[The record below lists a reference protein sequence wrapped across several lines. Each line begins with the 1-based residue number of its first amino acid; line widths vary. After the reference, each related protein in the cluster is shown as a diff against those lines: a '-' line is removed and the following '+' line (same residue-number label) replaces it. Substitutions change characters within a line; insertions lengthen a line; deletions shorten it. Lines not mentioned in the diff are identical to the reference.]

1 MRFNN
6 FKSKSNT
13 GKIAL
18 HTNAS
23 RYLLLTFFLYAA
35 LSSCALH
42 DKPSSNANQ
51 SAPESIPPSPQ
62 TKIEPIRPASSL
74 NKTNLTYEDRKAW
87 REVLKWPDE
96 CEQAFD
102 YPDKS
107 YGGIEFFELAEKQYL
122 VQVTC
127 TGGAYQGYQVYYFY
141 DESNQQPASKLLTF
155 ESRESQDEKS
165 LTRTQTTELWG
176 QPTFDQKKK
185 ELTVLNKFRGIGD
198 CGILATYGFVNGE
211 PVLKQLRAKPAC
223 DGKGAENPEKW
234 NKVAL
239 P

>member
-1 MRFNN
+1 MV
-6 FKSKSNT
+6 KSNT
-13 GKIAL
+13 GRIVPR
-18 HTNAS
+18 TNVS
-23 RYLLLTFFLYAA
+23 RYLLLIFFLSAA
-35 LSSCALH
+35 LSSCALQ
-42 DKPSSNANQ
+42 DKPSSNTNQ
-51 SAPESIPPSPQ
+51 HAQESAPPSPQ
-62 TKIEPIRPASSL
+62 AKAGPARTASSL
-74 NKTNLTYEDRKAW
+74 NKRNPTYEDRRAW
-87 REVLKWPDE
+87 REILKWSDE

-107 YGGIEFFELAEKQYL
+107 YGGIEFYELAEKRYL

-141 DESNQQPASKLLTF
+141 DEAQQPPTAKLLTF

-165 LTRTQTTELWG
+165 LTRTQATEMWG
-176 QPTFDQKKK
+176 QPTFDQKTK
-185 ELTVLNKFRGIGD
+185 ELKVLNKFRGIGD
-198 CGILATYGFVNGE
+198 CGILATYGFANGE
-211 PVLKQLRAKPAC
+211 PVLKELRAKLAC